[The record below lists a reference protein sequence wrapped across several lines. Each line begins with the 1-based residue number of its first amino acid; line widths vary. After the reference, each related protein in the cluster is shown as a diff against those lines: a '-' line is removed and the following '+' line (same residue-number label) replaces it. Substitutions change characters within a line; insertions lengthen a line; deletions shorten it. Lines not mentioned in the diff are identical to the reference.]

1 MRKVTKILGKV
12 LSVAVLLLIVL
23 PLALSLLLS
32 INSVQNFV
40 VHKATQY
47 ASRKLETV
55 VRIDRV
61 DIGIFDRIKLSGF
74 YVEDYGGDTLLYV
87 GRLHA
92 FITQFGIFSDGFTL
106 RHGRLS
112 DGKFYLREMPDSVMN
127 IKQIVSRLSKKEKKE
142 ESNFRLSISA
152 LTIENLEFRLEKLQH
167 RNPAYG
173 IDFSDM
179 EIRDID
185 AVIDNFTI
193 DGGAIGAEIGRF
205 SARERSGFEID
216 DFGGKFFLANGCIG
230 MENARLVTPHSN
242 VSIPTVSIV
251 GDSWAEYKE
260 YVDRVS
266 MTVEI
271 RNSMLSSDDVAYF
284 SPKLRDWRLTLRDI
298 NLAFDGVVSDFE
310 ADLKSLAFGNSSRMH
325 ARGRVTGLP
334 EIDRT
339 RFSLT
344 LGDVTTE
351 AADIGQIA
359 ANIAHKEL
367 SERMLQ
373 MMDRAGALKLT
384 GEAEGS
390 LTAFRSQFAVAAPT
404 GSLTAELAMQPADR
418 NGLRPLKGRVAVA
431 GFQAGEVL
439 GQDKL
444 GRVSC
449 EAGVNGLIG
458 KGVIDTRIDGRV
470 TQLEFNRYAYDSL
483 RFGGRLTEKNFDGH
497 IHADDPALRFDFQ
510 GEVGFD
516 PERPYYDF
524 DLDLIHADLARMHL
538 NARDSVSVLSA
549 LVEARASGR
558 TLDDMNG
565 EVTVSDVVY
574 RYNTDTLRSAR
585 LAITGQNSP
594 GSKYLSFQ
602 SDFADATFRSKTDY
616 KTVFEY
622 LRSSLE
628 RYIPLLYDKQK
639 TRKRAAG
646 AVSVVDD
653 YSVLSVDVKHFTPV
667 ADAMSDG
674 LQIADGSQLR
684 LLFNPA
690 NDKLS
695 LKATSEYIERER
707 MLATRLN
714 LNATNLGDSLS
725 VYLRSE
731 DFYLGT
737 FHMPQLSVMGGAR
750 SDRLRLSAGFNDT
763 TARVSALL
771 GLEALIRQ
779 SPQRGRTVDVR
790 LLPSHVSRKGTTW
803 QIFARN
809 IQIDTARVVV
819 DRFTVMNKDQE
830 LLIDGT
836 ASRHRQDSVLLRLRN
851 FDLAPFTQ
859 IVENMGYVIEGRTNG
874 QAVVKSAF
882 KETEITAD
890 ILMDSVEVNDLSAP
904 PLRFTSMWDF
914 RNNRARLTV
923 TDRAKR
929 DTLIRGFYVPAA
941 VRYYAEAR
949 FPGIRMNLLDP
960 MLKDVISDT
969 HGTADVLLA
978 LTGQR
983 REAHLSGSIRI
994 RDFRTTVDYTQVSYE
1009 VPQATIAVENNRLT
1023 MQQVPV
1029 TDMLGNRGIL
1039 DFNLNLQHLSNISY
1053 SLTMQPRQMLVLNT
1067 TQTDNDLFYGK
1078 VFATGR
1084 ATIAGDK
1091 GSVRMNIVATTAD
1104 DSSFFLP
1111 LSSKSNVARADFITF
1126 ETPQQKADTLNIL
1139 ERKKLMFE
1147 RKHKPKAIVGNSM
1160 DINLTLNVLPNAD
1173 FQLVIDPTV
1182 GDIIKGRGEGTLNLH
1197 INPRANVFEMYG
1209 DYTITEG
1216 SYLFTLQNI
1225 INKRFIIESGSTIQ
1239 WTGEPLDARLNIN
1252 AVYKLKTSLQPLIGS
1267 SVSSGGDMGLNRA
1280 VPVECIINLS
1290 DRLTHPTV
1298 TFDVKVPT
1306 ADAEYQTIIANTLN
1320 SQSAIAEQFMFLL
1333 VTNSFHSDTSGGGSN
1348 LGVSASAATG
1358 FELLSNQLSNWLS
1371 TDDYNIVF
1379 RYRPKSELSGDEVDF
1394 GFSKSLINNRLF
1406 VEVEGNYML
1415 DNSQAV
1421 NKQMSNFMGEAYV
1434 TWLIDRAGTLK
1445 LKGFTQTIDRFD
1457 ENQGLQETGIGI
1469 YYKEDFNN
1477 LKDLKERLKNK
1488 FRSRRKRQRLLEE
1501 QQAADSLRLLELQRT
1516 EDSVREA
1523 TAARRATIPLAPAA
1537 DSTST
1542 ANDGAGVPASKRTD
1556 KKLK

>member
-12 LSVAVLLLIVL
+12 LSAAVLLLIVL

-32 INSVQNFV
+32 INAVQNFV
-40 VHKATQY
+40 VGRAAQF
-47 ASRKLETV
+47 ASHKLETV

-61 DIGIFDRIKLSGF
+61 DIGIFDRITLEGL

-87 GRLHA
+87 GKLHA
-92 FITQFGIFSDGFTL
+92 FITQFGIFSNGFTL
-106 RHGRLS
+106 RHGRLT
-112 DGKFYLREMPDSVMN
+112 DGKFYLRELPDGVMN
-127 IKQIVSRLSKKEKKE
+127 VKQIVSRMGRKEKKK
-142 ESNFRLSISA
+142 ESDFRLSISA
-152 LTIENLEFRLEKLQH
+152 LTVENLEFRLEKLQH
-167 RNPAYG
+167 RNPVYG

-179 EIRDID
+179 DIRDID

-193 DGGAIGAEIGRF
+193 DGGAVGAEIGRF
-205 SARERSGFEID
+205 SAREKSGFEID

-242 VSIPTVSIV
+242 VSIPAVSIV

-266 MTVEI
+266 MTVEV

-284 SPKLRDWRLTLRDI
+284 SPKLRDWRLTLRNI
-298 NLAFDGVVSDFE
+298 NLLFDGVVSDFN
-310 ADLKSLAFGNSSRMH
+310 ADLKSLSFGRSSRVH

-334 EIDRT
+334 KIDDT
-339 RFSLT
+339 HFSLT
-344 LGDVTTE
+344 FDDVTTE
-351 AADIGQIA
+351 AADLGQIA
-359 ANIAHKEL
+359 ANVARKEL
-367 SERMLQ
+367 SAKMSA
-373 MMDRAGALKLT
+373 MMNRAGALRLT
-384 GEAEGS
+384 GEVEGTLASFDSKFALSAPVGSAE
-390 LTAFRSQFAVAAPT
+390 
-404 GSLTAELAMQPADR
+404 AELAMQPADR
-418 NGLRPLKGRVAVA
+418 RRLRPVKGRIAVT
-431 GFQAGEVL
+431 GFRVGELLEQPNL
-439 GQDKL
+439 GS
-444 GRVSC
+444 VSC
-449 EAGVNGLIG
+449 EAGLNGVVGKGLIDAR
-458 KGVIDTRIDGRV
+458 VDGSV
-470 TQLEFNRYAYDSL
+470 SQLEFNGYDYDSL
-483 RFGGRLTEKNFDGH
+483 CFGGRLTEKTFNGH
-497 IHADDPALRFDFQ
+497 VRADDPALRFDFQ
-510 GEVGFD
+510 GEVGFN
-516 PERPYYDF
+516 PERPHYDF

-538 NARDSVSVLSA
+538 NRRDSVSVLSA

-558 TLDDMNG
+558 TLDDLNG
-565 EVTVSDVVY
+565 KVTVGDVVY
-574 RYNTDTLRSAR
+574 RYNADTLRTTR
-585 LAITGQNSP
+585 LTLDGQNSA
-594 GSKYLSFQ
+594 GSKYLSLQ
-602 SDFADATFRSKTDY
+602 SEFADATFRSRTDY

-628 RYIPLLYDKQK
+628 KYIPLLYDERKA
-639 TRKRAAG
+639 RKRAAG

-667 ADAMSDG
+667 ADAVADG

-714 LNATNLGDSLS
+714 LNATNRGDSLS

-731 DFYLGT
+731 DFYVGT

-771 GLEALIRQ
+771 GLEALVGQ
-779 SPQRGRTVDVR
+779 SPQRGRSVDVR
-790 LLPSHVSRKGTTW
+790 LLPSHISRKGTTW

-809 IQIDTARVVV
+809 IQIDTARIAV
-819 DRFTVMNKDQE
+819 DRFLVMNRDQE
-830 LLIDGT
+830 LLVDGV
-836 ASRHRQDSVLLRLRN
+836 ASRHRRDSVLLRLKN

-874 QAVVKSAF
+874 QAVVKSALGG
-882 KETEITAD
+882 TEITAD
-890 ILMDSVEVNDLSAP
+890 IRMDSVEVNDIPAP
-904 PLRFTSMWDF
+904 PMRFTSMWDF
-914 RNNRARLTV
+914 KNDRARLTV
-923 TDRAKR
+923 TDREKR
-929 DTLIRGFYVPAA
+929 DTLIRGFYAPAT

-960 MLKDVISDT
+960 MLKGVISDT
-969 HGTADVLLA
+969 RGVAEAALT

-983 REAHLSGSIRI
+983 RAAQLSGAIRI
-994 RDFRTTVDYTQVSYE
+994 RDFHTKVDYTQVGYDVSE
-1009 VPQATIAVENNRLT
+1009 ALLTVENNRLR
-1023 MQQVPV
+1023 MQQVQV
-1029 TDMLGNRGIL
+1029 ADQLGNRGIM
-1039 DFNLNLQHLSNISY
+1039 DFDLNLQHLSNISY
-1053 SLTMQPRQMLVLNT
+1053 SLTMQPRRMLVLNT
-1067 TQTDNDLFYGK
+1067 TENDNDLFYGR

-1084 ATIAGDK
+1084 ATVAGDK
-1091 GSVRMNIVATTAD
+1091 GSVRMDIVATTDD
-1104 DSSFFLP
+1104 DSAFFLP

-1147 RKHKPKAIVGNSM
+1147 RKHKPQAIEGNSM
-1160 DINLTLNVLPNAD
+1160 DIDMTLNVRPNAD

-1197 INPRANVFEMYG
+1197 INPRSNVFEMYG

-1225 INKRFIIESGSTIQ
+1225 INKRFIIENGSTIQ

-1252 AVYKLKTSLQPLIGS
+1252 AVYKLKTSLQPLIGT
-1267 SVSSGGDMGLNRA
+1267 SVSSGGGDMNLNRA

-1320 SQSAIAEQFMFLL
+1320 TQSAIAEQFMFLL
-1333 VTNSFHSDTSGGGSN
+1333 VTNSFHSDTSGGGNN
-1348 LGVSASAATG
+1348 LGAAASAATG

-1488 FRSRRKRQRLLEE
+1488 FRSRRKRQQLLERR
-1501 QQAADSLRLLELQRT
+1501 QAADSLRLVERRRAA
-1516 EDSVREA
+1516 DSVR
-1523 TAARRATIPLAPAA
+1523 RASPA
-1537 DSTST
+1537 DTVSS
-1542 ANDGAGVPASKRTD
+1542 ASVKKD
-1556 KKLK
+1556 KNLNK

>member
-12 LSVAVLLLIVL
+12 LSAAVLLLIVL
-23 PLALSLLLS
+23 PLVLSLLLS

-40 VHKATQY
+40 VRKATQF

-61 DIGIFDRIKLSGF
+61 DIGIFDRVKLSGL

-87 GRLHA
+87 GKLHA
-92 FITQFGIFSDGFTL
+92 FITQFGILSDGFTL
-106 RHGRLS
+106 RHGRLT

-127 IKQIVSRLSKKEKKE
+127 IKQIVSRLSKKKKKKE
-142 ESNFRLSISA
+142 RDFRLSISA
-152 LTIENLEFRLEKLQH
+152 LTVENLEFRLEKLQH
-167 RNPAYG
+167 RNPVYG

-179 EIRDID
+179 DIRGID
-185 AVIDNFTI
+185 AVIDGFTI
-193 DGGAIGAEIGRF
+193 EGGAIGAEIGRF
-205 SARERSGFEID
+205 SASEKSGFEID

-242 VSIPTVSIV
+242 VSIPSVSLV
-251 GDSWAEYKE
+251 GDSWAEYKR

-271 RNSMLSSDDVAYF
+271 RNSMLASDDVAYF
-284 SPKLRDWRLTLRDI
+284 SPKLRDWGVTLRDI
-298 NLAFDGVVSDFE
+298 NLLFDGVVSDFGVE
-310 ADLKSLAFGNSSRMH
+310 LKSMAFGRSSRVAAH
-325 ARGRVTGLP
+325 GRVTGLP
-334 EIDRT
+334 AVDAM
-339 RFSLT
+339 RFSLAFD
-344 LGDVTTE
+344 DVTTE
-351 AADIGQIA
+351 AADIGRIVA
-359 ANIAHKEL
+359 GVGRKRL
-367 SERMLQ
+367 SAETLG
-373 MMDRAGALKLT
+373 MMNRVGALRLT
-384 GEAEGS
+384 GDAEGS
-390 LTAFRSQFAVAAPT
+390 LASFRSQFVLRAPV
-404 GSLTAELAMQPADR
+404 GSVTAELTMQPADR
-418 NGLRPLKGRVAVA
+418 RRLRPLRGRVAVSR
-431 GFQAGEVL
+431 FRAGEVL
-439 GQDKL
+439 GQPKL
-444 GRVSC
+444 GSVGC
-449 EAGVNGLIG
+449 EANIDGVVG
-458 KGVIDTRIDGRV
+458 KGRIDARIDGSV
-470 TQLEFNRYAYDSL
+470 SQLEFNGYAYDSL
-483 RFGGRLTEKNFDGH
+483 HFGGRLTEKVFNGQVR
-497 IHADDPALRFDFQ
+497 ADDPALRFDFS

-516 PERPYYDF
+516 PERPHYDF
-524 DLDLIHADLARMHL
+524 DLDLMRADFARMRL
-538 NARDSVSVLSA
+538 NRRDSVSVLSA

-565 EVTVSDVVY
+565 EVTVSDVRY
-574 RYNTDTLRSAR
+574 RYNADTLRTDRLVLSGRNSA
-585 LAITGQNSP
+585 
-594 GSKYLSFQ
+594 GSKYLSLQ
-602 SDFADATFRSKTDY
+602 SEFADATFRSRTDY
-616 KTVFEY
+616 KTVFSY

-628 RYIPLLYDKQK
+628 KYVPLLYDKQK
-639 TRKRAAG
+639 TRRRAAG

-667 ADAMSDG
+667 ADAVSDG

-714 LNATNLGDSLS
+714 LNATNRGDSLS

-731 DFYLGT
+731 DFYLGS
-737 FHMPQLSVMGGAR
+737 FHLPQLSVMGGAR
-750 SDRLRLSAGFNDT
+750 SDRMRLSAGFNDT

-771 GLEALIRQ
+771 GLEALVGQ
-779 SPQRGRTVDVR
+779 SSERGRTVDVR
-790 LLPSHVSRKGTTW
+790 LLPSHISRKGKTW
-803 QIFARN
+803 RIFARD
-809 IQIDTARVVV
+809 IRIDTARVVV
-819 DRFTVMNKDQE
+819 DRFRVMNDDQE
-830 LLIDGT
+830 LLVDGT
-836 ASRHRQDSVLLRLRN
+836 ASRSRQDSVMLRLRN

-859 IVENMGYVIEGRTNG
+859 IVEKMGYVIEGRTNG
-874 QAVVKSAF
+874 QAVVKSALRG
-882 KETEITAD
+882 TEITAD
-890 ILMDSVEVNDLSAP
+890 IRMDSVAVNGLPAP
-904 PLRFTSMWDF
+904 PLRLTSMWDF
-914 RNNRARLTV
+914 KNDRARVTV
-923 TDRAKR
+923 TDRQRR
-929 DTLIRGFYVPAA
+929 DTLIRGFYAPAT

-949 FPGIRMNLLDP
+949 FPGLRMGLLDP
-960 MLKDVISDT
+960 MLKGVISDT
-969 HGTADVLLA
+969 QGAADAA
-978 LTGQR
+978 LTVTGHH
-983 REAHLSGSIRI
+983 REARLSGSIRI
-994 RDFRTTVDYTQVSYE
+994 RDFRTKVDYTQVRYE
-1009 VPQATIAVENNRLT
+1009 VPDALIEVADNRLK
-1023 MQQVPV
+1023 MRRVAVSDPS
-1029 TDMLGNRGIL
+1029 GNRGTL
-1039 DFNLNLQHLSNISY
+1039 DFELNLQHLSNISY
-1053 SLTMQPRQMLVLNT
+1053 SLTMLPREMLVLNT
-1067 TQTDNDLFYGK
+1067 TQHDNDLFYGR

-1084 ATIAGDK
+1084 ATVAGDK
-1091 GSVRMNIVATTAD
+1091 GGVRMNIVAATDD
-1104 DSSFFLP
+1104 DSAFFLP

-1126 ETPQQKADTLNIL
+1126 ETPQQKADTLNVL

-1147 RKHKPKAIVGNSM
+1147 RRHKPKVSAGSSM
-1160 DINLTLNVLPNAD
+1160 DIDMTLNVRPNAD

-1197 INPRANVFEMYG
+1197 INPRSNIFEMYG

-1225 INKRFIIESGSTIQ
+1225 INKRFIIENGSTIQ

-1267 SVSSGGDMGLNRA
+1267 SVSSGSDMNLNRA

-1306 ADAEYQTIIANTLN
+1306 LDAEYQTVVANTLN

-1348 LGVSASAATG
+1348 LGATASAATG

-1379 RYRPKSELSGDEVDF
+1379 RYRPKSELTGDEVDF

-1421 NKQMSNFMGEAYV
+1421 NRQMSNFMGEAYV

-1488 FRSRRKRQRLLEE
+1488 FRSRRKRQQLLER
-1501 QQAADSLRLLELQRT
+1501 QQTVDSLRLVER
-1516 EDSVREA
+1516 ERAADSVRRA
-1523 TAARRATIPLAPAA
+1523 VFDADTTSAIRR
-1537 DSTST
+1537 S
-1542 ANDGAGVPASKRTD
+1542 VPPDPVRKD
-1556 KKLK
+1556 